1 LIAGAAVYPGG
12 RMGTVSKEL
21 ADRLVSLNGRYPGDP
36 PVLRIVEYT
45 NMAGQLAYGIEYRG
59 EVGKYTSEP
68 DNPYIGNPRV
78 YWRRSK

>member
-1 LIAGAAVYPGG
+1 
-12 RMGTVSKEL
+12 MGTVSKAM
-21 ADRLVSLNGRYPGDP
+21 ADKLIDLNGCYPDDP

-45 NMAGQLAYGIEYRG
+45 NMAGQLAYGIEHEW

-78 YWRRSK
+78 YWRRTR